1 MKILK
6 FTGQL
11 SDIMG
16 EDASKNWSKECGLK
30 FHSGHQNVEEGITLM
45 EVTDE
50 TKASKYFALDGVE
63 VLNETEANATI
74 VTKMDKS
81 QYKVTS
87 ETLMGANINESAK
100 DTTKLDLDEML
111 PEWTEQEEL
120 DFLYKKGISGLKK
133 TNVFAEKFLEADL
146 TPEELLEMIDIFPT
160 WDSLIG
166 RLIQIGTK
174 FKYDGN
180 LYRVEQENTFQTDWL
195 PDAVPAL
202 YTKIVP
208 DNVIPIWVQP
218 IGATDAYSSGDKV
231 TYNDEVWE
239 SIWEGENVNTAVPDG
254 DIPYNRYWIPVV

>member
-16 EDASKNWSKECGLK
+16 EDARKDWLKECGLK
-30 FHSGHQNVEEGITLM
+30 FHNGHQNSEEGITLM

-50 TKASKYFALDGVE
+50 EKASKYFALDGVE
-63 VLNETEANATI
+63 VLNETQANATI

-87 ETLMGANINESAK
+87 ETLMGANINELAK
-100 DTTKLDLDEML
+100 DTSKLDLDEML

-133 TNVFAEKFLEADL
+133 TNVFAEKFLEADMA
-146 TPEELLEMIDIFPT
+146 PEDLLAMIDIFPS

-166 RLIQIGTK
+166 RLIQVGTK

-202 YTKIVP
+202 YTRIVP
-208 DNVIPIWVQP
+208 ENVIPIWVQP
-218 IGATDAYSSGDKV
+218 TGAQDAYNIGDQV
-231 TYNDEVWE
+231 TYEDLVYE
-239 SIWEGENVNTAVPDG
+239 STIDANTWSPTGYPSGWNLV
-254 DIPYNRYWIPVV
+254 